1 VRVAQ
6 PALTIILIA
15 AVAAL
20 PPNVMPVLSRLLSD
34 THGLDEAQLGYFI
47 ASGTLAGLLA
57 SASAPFWITRVRI
70 GMRARALVIGCLLGY
85 GLGVHA
91 LAVVD
96 GPPMLYALQFL
107 LGGSTILVASTCVHH
122 LMLQPNPARMMS
134 LKIAGDVVVASAFLF
149 LMPLSSLPLPGFL
162 AALSA
167 CFVAG
172 ALFAWRWPR
181 SRTDSQPAIR
191 VTGPAAPATLAT
203 APASAWTVLAM
214 MAVFYVAG
222 VSGWNYLGRL
232 AAHAGLDAGAGATA
246 IAIGLFGG
254 IVGAI
259 GAASL
264 AGRGDRVWPQ
274 AVAGSAF
281 VASILALGHATSF
294 ASYLVAVLVF
304 NIAWNFFIPFVMA
317 LLATR
322 DGSGR
327 LSTLTPA
334 TAMVGGIVGPPLT
347 GNLMQATSYE
357 TAMLVLAM
365 TAALSVTAYVIA
377 VRRQRRQRHTS
388 AWSPGAKVDGG
399 RSERAIDEH
408 PDRDARVES
417 VETGK
422 RVHAPRTGSHADGE
436 AQA

>member
-1 VRVAQ
+1 MRFAQ

-57 SASAPFWITRVRI
+57 SATAPFWITRVRI
-70 GMRARALVIGCLLGY
+70 GMRARTLVIGCLLGY
-85 GLGVHA
+85 ALGVHA

-96 GPPMLYALQFL
+96 GPPMLYALQFV
-107 LGGSTILVASTCVHH
+107 LGGSTILIASTCVHF

-172 ALFAWRWPR
+172 ALFAAWRWPR
-181 SRTDSQPAIR
+181 TP
-191 VTGPAAPATLAT
+191 TGGHIALPPTGVAAPATLAT
-203 APASAWTVLAM
+203 APAAAWTVLSM

-222 VSGWNYLGRL
+222 ISGWNYLGRL
-232 AAHAGLDAGAGATA
+232 AAHAGLDADAGATA

-264 AGRGDRVWPQ
+264 AGRSDRIWPQ
-274 AVAGSAF
+274 AVAGGAF

-317 LLATR
+317 LLAAR
-322 DGSGR
+322 DGGGR

-357 TAMLVLAM
+357 TAMLVLAF
-365 TAALSVTAYVIA
+365 TAAVSVTAYLISVG
-377 VRRQRRQRHTS
+377 RPRTS
-388 AWSPGAKVDGG
+388 TRSPGAKVDGSDG
-399 RSERAIDEH
+399 KRAIDEH
-408 PDRDARVES
+408 PDRNAHIEG
-417 VETGK
+417 VETAK
-422 RVHAPRTGSHADGE
+422 RVHAPRAGANADGE